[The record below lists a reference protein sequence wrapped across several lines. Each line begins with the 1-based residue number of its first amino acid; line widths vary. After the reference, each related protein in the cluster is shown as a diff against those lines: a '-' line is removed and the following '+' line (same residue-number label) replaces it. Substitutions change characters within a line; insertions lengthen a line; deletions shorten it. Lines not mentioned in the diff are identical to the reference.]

1 MKYKGVF
8 TKMVAVA
15 GAASML
21 VLAGCGGSSS
31 AKTDDATANL
41 PDPSYEVSADTP
53 AWKLDKTKDTK
64 LTWYVNADWWNKSW
78 GEDLVTKQ
86 IKEDLNLDVEFIT
99 GDNTKLNT
107 FFASGDMPDLITIFD
122 SSSQVA
128 QTANKW
134 ALPLQDLAK
143 KYDPYF
149 TKVAQKQ
156 TLDWYKLKD
165 GKTYG
170 YPSYSNTSQDY
181 EDGTIPPT
189 DAFIIRKDVLDA
201 IGDVDFRTPE
211 GFVSAMK
218 TIKEKFPDL
227 VPFGFNSFDASN
239 SSLDATLQ
247 NMLGVPIIKDGK
259 FYERNLDE
267 DYVTWLK
274 ALRQVHQDRNIS
286 DDSFADD
293 EETLKEKVSSGK
305 YATMLLQAFHQK
317 GTELQTW
324 MSSNPGKEYVA
335 VDAMESTE
343 GNEPTLSQA
352 GLSGWTITYISKKT
366 KNPAKAMQLY
376 TYLLDDPGQYLVN
389 FGIEGKTYTK
399 NSDGTVSWTD
409 EANEVRAN
417 EPEKF
422 QKEWRI
428 GEFVLFS
435 HDRYKALNKDSYVQA
450 IRQMQDWGRDYL
462 KPQFE
467 IENISPDAN
476 TPQSRSLSAINT
488 NWSTTLVSMIR
499 AESEKKFDELLT
511 TYEKFEKDNGI
522 DQINK
527 IRDEKIAANMKRLG
541 E

>member
-201 IGDVDFRTPE
+201 IGDVDFKTPE

-267 DYVTWLK
+267 GYVTWLK

>member
-170 YPSYSNTSQDY
+170 YPSYSNTSRDY

-201 IGDVDFRTPE
+201 IGDVDFKTPE

-399 NSDGTVSWTD
+399 NSDGAVSWTD

>member
-181 EDGTIPPT
+181 EDGTIPST

-201 IGDVDFRTPE
+201 IGDVDFKTPE

-274 ALRQVHQDRNIS
+274 ALRQVHQDGNIS

-476 TPQSRSLSAINT
+476 TPQSRSLSAVNT

>member
-201 IGDVDFRTPE
+201 IGDVDFKTPE

-409 EANEVRAN
+409 EANEVRTN

>member
-201 IGDVDFRTPE
+201 IGDVDFKTPE

-335 VDAMESTE
+335 VDAMESAE

>member
-201 IGDVDFRTPE
+201 IGDVDFKTPE

-227 VPFGFNSFDASN
+227 VPFGLNSFDASN

>member
-170 YPSYSNTSQDY
+170 YPSYSNTSRDY

-201 IGDVDFRTPE
+201 IGDVDFKTPE

-267 DYVTWLK
+267 NYVTWLK

>member
-64 LTWYVNADWWNKSW
+64 LTCYVNADWWNKSW

-170 YPSYSNTSQDY
+170 YPSYSNTSRDY

-201 IGDVDFRTPE
+201 IGDVDFKTPE

>member
-107 FFASGDMPDLITIFD
+107 FFASGDMTDLITIFD

-128 QTANKW
+128 QAANKW

-170 YPSYSNTSQDY
+170 YPSYSNTSRDY

-201 IGDVDFRTPE
+201 IGDVDFKTPE

>member
-170 YPSYSNTSQDY
+170 YPSYSNTSRDY

-201 IGDVDFRTPE
+201 IGDVDFKTPE

-422 QKEWRI
+422 QKERRI

>member
-1 MKYKGVF
+1 MRYKGVF

-170 YPSYSNTSQDY
+170 YPSYSNTSRDY

-201 IGDVDFRTPE
+201 IGDVDFKTPE

>member
-201 IGDVDFRTPE
+201 IGDVDFKTPE

-527 IRDEKIAANMKRLG
+527 IRDEKIAANMNRLG

>member
-170 YPSYSNTSQDY
+170 YPSYSNTSRDY

-201 IGDVDFRTPE
+201 IGDVDFKTPE

-317 GTELQTW
+317 GAELQTW

>member
-53 AWKLDKTKDTK
+53 AWKLDRTKDTK

-134 ALPLQDLAK
+134 ALPLQGLAK

-170 YPSYSNTSQDY
+170 YPSYSNTSRDY

-201 IGDVDFRTPE
+201 IGDVDFKTPE

-293 EETLKEKVSSGK
+293 EETFKEKVSSGK

>member
-170 YPSYSNTSQDY
+170 YPSYSNTSRDY

-201 IGDVDFRTPE
+201 IGDVDFKTPE

-305 YATMLLQAFHQK
+305 YATMLLQTFHQK

>member
-170 YPSYSNTSQDY
+170 YPSYSNTSRDY

-201 IGDVDFRTPE
+201 IGDVDFKTPE

-218 TIKEKFPDL
+218 TIKEKFPDF

>member
-170 YPSYSNTSQDY
+170 YPSYSNTSRDY

-201 IGDVDFRTPE
+201 IGDVDFKTPE

-324 MSSNPGKEYVA
+324 MSSNPGKEYVS

>member
-134 ALPLQDLAK
+134 ALPLQGLAK

-170 YPSYSNTSQDY
+170 YPSYSNTSRDY

-201 IGDVDFRTPE
+201 IGDVDFKTPE

>member
-170 YPSYSNTSQDY
+170 YPSYSNTSRDY

-201 IGDVDFRTPE
+201 IGDVDFKTPE

-467 IENISPDAN
+467 FENISPDAN

>member
-201 IGDVDFRTPE
+201 IGDVDFKTPE

-267 DYVTWLK
+267 GYVTWLK

-366 KNPAKAMQLY
+366 KNPAKAIQLY

>member
-170 YPSYSNTSQDY
+170 YPSYSNTSRDY

-201 IGDVDFRTPE
+201 IGDVDFKTPE

-366 KNPAKAMQLY
+366 KNPAKTMQLY

>member
-201 IGDVDFRTPE
+201 IGDVDFKTPE

>member
-165 GKTYG
+165 GKAYG

-201 IGDVDFRTPE
+201 IGDVDFKTPE

>member
-170 YPSYSNTSQDY
+170 YPSYSNTSRDY

-201 IGDVDFRTPE
+201 IGDVDFKTPE

-259 FYERNLDE
+259 FYERDLDE

-335 VDAMESTE
+335 ADAMESTE

>member
-53 AWKLDKTKDTK
+53 AWKLDKTNDTK

-201 IGDVDFRTPE
+201 IGDVDFKTPE

-274 ALRQVHQDRNIS
+274 ALRQVHQDGNIS

>member
-201 IGDVDFRTPE
+201 IGDVDFKTPE

-274 ALRQVHQDRNIS
+274 ALRQVYQDRNIS

-335 VDAMESTE
+335 VDAMESAE

>member
-86 IKEDLNLDVEFIT
+86 VKEDLNLDVEFIT

-201 IGDVDFRTPE
+201 IGDVDFKTPE

-409 EANEVRAN
+409 EANEVRTN

>member
-86 IKEDLNLDVEFIT
+86 IKEDLNLDVEFTT

-170 YPSYSNTSQDY
+170 YPSYSNTSRDY

-201 IGDVDFRTPE
+201 IGDVDFKTPE

-352 GLSGWTITYISKKT
+352 GLSGWSITYISKKT

>member
-128 QTANKW
+128 QAANKW

-170 YPSYSNTSQDY
+170 YPSYSNTSRDY

-201 IGDVDFRTPE
+201 IGDVDFKTPE

>member
-201 IGDVDFRTPE
+201 IGDVDFKTPE

-274 ALRQVHQDRNIS
+274 ALRQVHQDGNIS

-335 VDAMESTE
+335 VDAMESAE
-343 GNEPTLSQA
+343 GNEPTLSQT

>member
-41 PDPSYEVSADTP
+41 PNPSYEVSADTP

-181 EDGTIPPT
+181 EDGTIPST

-201 IGDVDFRTPE
+201 IGDVDFKTPE

-218 TIKEKFPDL
+218 TIKEKVPDL

-274 ALRQVHQDRNIS
+274 ALRQVHQDGNIS

-366 KNPAKAMQLY
+366 KNPAKAIQLY

-499 AESEKKFDELLT
+499 AESEKKFDELRT

>member
-201 IGDVDFRTPE
+201 TGDVDFKTPE

>member
-41 PDPSYEVSADTP
+41 PDPSYEASADTP

-170 YPSYSNTSQDY
+170 YPSYSNTSRDY

-201 IGDVDFRTPE
+201 IGDVDFKTPE

>member
-201 IGDVDFRTPE
+201 IGDVDFKTPE

-366 KNPAKAMQLY
+366 KNPAKAMHLY

>member
-201 IGDVDFRTPE
+201 IGDVDFKTPE

-247 NMLGVPIIKDGK
+247 NMLCVPIIKDGK

>member
-201 IGDVDFRTPE
+201 IGDVDFKTPE

-428 GEFVLFS
+428 GGFVLFS